1 MRKIWWINHYAS
13 LDENGGSRRHVII
26 GEYLGSKYSSLII
39 AGGSHINGWAD
50 VSSKKNGVREFVKL
64 PLLRYR
70 TNGISRKINMIQF
83 CVYLFV
89 FCLFSKPRPSFV
101 IGSSV
106 HPFGCFVGL
115 VVAKIFGAKFIYEI
129 RDIWPLSLVEFGL
142 IKSTTYFYRAL
153 LALELLLLKNSDA
166 VVGVMPGI
174 KHYCDEQCVTQK
186 KVFWVPNGIS
196 ESDLKKFSAAR
207 YRGRKYNTVFRF
219 GYFGSLGKT
228 NDVMLLIEAMH
239 ILKTHNPTKDFEFQ
253 IWGKGVCKEKI
264 LDKVNSLGLV
274 NVSISGP
281 VPRYEIPKLAQ
292 NLDCL
297 LAVVADKPNLYKYG
311 VSLNKLVDY
320 HALGIPILIFGNCM
334 NNPVELS
341 GAGIAARSLNPTN
354 MSKTMVEMMEKSD
367 IELIAFGKNGVEFCR
382 RQLRYRLLSKRY
394 EVVLNSV
401 SNL

>member
-13 LDENGGSRRHVII
+13 FDENGGSRRHIII
-26 GEYLGSKYSSLII
+26 GEYLSSEYASLII
-39 AGGSHINGWAD
+39 AGGSHINGWA
-50 VSSKKNGVREFVKL
+50 VVPKKKSEILEFVKL

-70 TNGISRKINMIQF
+70 SNGISRKINMIQF
-83 CVYLFV
+83 CVYLFM

-115 VVAKIFGAKFIYEI
+115 VIAKIFGAKFIYEI
-129 RDIWPLSLVEFGL
+129 RDIWPLSLVEFGVT
-142 IKSTTYFYRAL
+142 KSTTYFYRAL

-166 VVGVMPGI
+166 VIGVMPGI
-174 KHYCDEQCVTQK
+174 KHYCHEQCITQK
-186 KVFWVPNGIS
+186 KVFWIPNGIS

-207 YRGRKYNTVFRF
+207 YRGRKNNTVFRF

-228 NDVMLLIEAMH
+228 NDVMLLVEAMH
-239 ILKTHNPTKDFEFQ
+239 ILKTKNPTRDFDFQ
-253 IWGKGVCKEKI
+253 IWGNGVCKEEI
-264 LDKVNSLGLV
+264 LDKLNLLGLN
-274 NVSISGP
+274 NVSINEP
-281 VPRYEIPKLAQ
+281 VPRGEIPKRAQ

-297 LAVVADKPNLYKYG
+297 LAVVANKPNLYKYG
-311 VSLNKLVDY
+311 ISLNKLVDY

-341 GAGIAARSLNPTN
+341 GAGIAVRSLNPTY
-354 MSKTMVEMMEKSD
+354 MSESMAEMIEKSD
-367 IELIAFGKNGVEFCR
+367 IELIAYGRNGVKFCKR
-382 RQLRYRLLSKRY
+382 RLRYKLLTKRY
-394 EVVLNSV
+394 EEVLNSV